1 VTAVSRDFR
10 LIGVSGACS
19 RAGKT
24 ALAVTLLRALAPG
37 PRLAVK
43 FTTTDDVFERCPR
56 GTSCVVCDIDVPFRI
71 VTDPAVLAEPGT
83 DTARLFEAGASRVLW
98 VIARRGAVREAWRV
112 ACTLLEGWRGDI
124 VMEGSTITDVARPDM
139 SLFVAHPFLDPSRW
153 KAGSEPLIRAADRV
167 VENSARMCGRRCC
180 GPVVSAAWCRP
191 TSPHPCPNGT
201 PTWRAGWA
209 PGSRPHHRRAPPPS
223 PDLHSPREP
232 DTR

>member
-167 VENSARMCGRRCC
+167 VVNLPRKGPRELGENVRQALLRARGL
-180 GPVVSAAWCRP
+180 GGLVQADV
-191 TSPHPCPNGT
+191 TSPLPEWDPDLARWLGT
-201 PTWRAGWA
+201 RQPA
-209 PGSRPHHRRAPPPS
+209 APPAGAAA
-223 PDLHSPREP
+223 LA
-232 DTR
+232 